1 MSENEIRQ
9 MITETVQWLNEH
21 TRFAENRS
29 YMQHGTKSV
38 YEHCIQVAEKS
49 CKLAWK
55 HNMKVSYPEL
65 IRGALLHDYFL
76 YDWHAKDNNTHR
88 LHGFFHAKKALA
100 NAQRDVELTAVEAD
114 IIRHH
119 MFPLNL
125 FHPPRCKEA
134 WVVCIADKICAFQE
148 TIHRKTIK

>member
-9 MITETVQWLNEH
+9 LIAETIQWLNEN
-21 TRFAENRS
+21 TRFSENRK

-38 YEHCIQVAEKS
+38 YDHCIQVAVKS
-49 CKLAWK
+49 CELAWK
-55 HNMKVSYPEL
+55 HNMQVSYPEL

-88 LHGFFHAKKALA
+88 LHGYFHAKKALV
-100 NAQRDVELTAVEAD
+100 NAKKDVNLTKIEAD

-125 FHPPRCKEA
+125 FHPPRSREA
-134 WVVCIADKICAFQE
+134 WVVCIADKMCALYE
-148 TIHRKTIK
+148 TVHRKTP